1 MKNIAILIFSIF
13 FTASCSSEKPAN
25 ARLNEEIFYKEAKNY
40 FVKNNIEAATD
51 SPKFESQQEFDQ
63 VFGMATMMGENGK
76 PTPIDFSKE
85 FVVAQIEDPSTQN
98 IELKPVSIRKNANIL
113 EVKYRKIVGADRSYT
128 SQTAMILIIDR
139 KYEGDVNF
147 EEVK

>member
-1 MKNIAILIFSIF
+1 MKKIAILIFSIYF
-13 FTASCSSEKPAN
+13 IVSCSSGKPGN
-25 ARLNEEIFYKEAKNY
+25 ARLNEEIPYKEAKNY
-40 FVKNNIEAATD
+40 FVKNNIDAALD

-63 VFGMATMMGENGK
+63 VFGMATTMGENGK
-76 PTPIDFSKE
+76 PTPIDFSRE
-85 FVVAQIEDPSTQN
+85 FVVAQVEDPSTQN
-98 IELKPVSIRKNANIL
+98 IELKPVSVRKNANIL

-139 KYEGDVNF
+139 KYEGDINF